1 MRTIGIVG
9 ASRIGRALLA
19 RFTTP
24 GYDVVL
30 SNSRGQKSLAG
41 LVEELGPRAK
51 AGESRS
57 SRLFAKRSL
66 SRLLFGCLTVLGAAG
81 SATPAEVEPPQVQVL
96 QAHPLQGAAD
106 WRERMQKNHNAD
118 RSIEQQVR
126 RLTKDLD
133 LTPEQQEKV
142 RQLSK
147 EHNDRIQKILDTA
160 PPTLTHEAFT
170 TQVHAISQ
178 KFHDAV
184 NAILTPRELEL
195 MKAMVGRLDSGKE
208 DRHAP

>member
-1 MRTIGIVG
+1 MRSI
-9 ASRIGRALLA
+9 
-19 RFTTP
+19 
-24 GYDVVL
+24 
-30 SNSRGQKSLAG
+30 
-41 LVEELGPRAK
+41 
-51 AGESRS
+51 
-57 SRLFAKRSL
+57 
-66 SRLLFGCLTVLGAAG
+66 SRLLFGGVAVLGAAG
-81 SATPAEVEPPQVQVL
+81 CAMAQEKVAPPQAQ

-106 WRERMQKNHNAD
+106 WRERMQKNHSAD
-118 RSIEQQVR
+118 QSIEQQVR

-170 TQVHAISQ
+170 AQVHAISQ
-178 KFHDAV
+178 ETHDAV
-184 NAILTPRELEL
+184 NAILTPHQLEL
-195 MKAMVGRLDSGKE
+195 MKAMVSRLDNGKE

>member
-1 MRTIGIVG
+1 MRSI
-9 ASRIGRALLA
+9 
-19 RFTTP
+19 
-24 GYDVVL
+24 
-30 SNSRGQKSLAG
+30 
-41 LVEELGPRAK
+41 
-51 AGESRS
+51 
-57 SRLFAKRSL
+57 
-66 SRLLFGCLTVLGAAG
+66 SRLLFGGVAVLGAAG
-81 SATPAEVEPPQVQVL
+81 CAMAQEKATTTQAQ

-106 WRERMQKNHNAD
+106 WRERMQKNHSAD
-118 RSIEQQVR
+118 QSIEQQVR

-178 KFHDAV
+178 ETHDAF
-184 NAILTPRELEL
+184 NAILTPHQLEL
-195 MKAMVGRLDSGKE
+195 MKAMVSRLDNGKE

>member
-1 MRTIGIVG
+1 MRSI
-9 ASRIGRALLA
+9 
-19 RFTTP
+19 
-24 GYDVVL
+24 
-30 SNSRGQKSLAG
+30 
-41 LVEELGPRAK
+41 
-51 AGESRS
+51 
-57 SRLFAKRSL
+57 
-66 SRLLFGCLTVLGAAG
+66 SRLLFGGVAVLGAAG
-81 SATPAEVEPPQVQVL
+81 CAMAQEKATTTQAQ

-106 WRERMQKNHNAD
+106 WRERMQKNHSAD
-118 RSIEQQVR
+118 QSIEQQVR

-178 KFHDAV
+178 ETHDTV
-184 NAILTPRELEL
+184 NAILTPHQLEL
-195 MKAMVGRLDSGKE
+195 MKAMVSRLDNGKE